1 MLLVDALHINNS
13 GGKILLDYLIKSIE
27 ESNIEVSYLLDNR
40 VQSDYT
46 LLKNN
51 KAIFLK
57 ANFRN
62 RFLFYVKNKN
72 KFNKV
77 LCFGNIPPPVKLNAK
92 TFTYFHQKLFLS
104 IPKELPFKDKLILF
118 IKSKIVKYL
127 SCNTNFWIVQT
138 KLMKENL
145 FNKFSISTPEKIL
158 IYPFYPPLTP
168 TNQEVVIRKKSCFLY
183 VSTYNTHK
191 NFENLIKGFKLFYD
205 THKKGELH
213 LTLKNDE
220 SDIIKEIKNLISD
233 GYPIFNH
240 GFVNSIRLTSIYRKS
255 EFIVYPSLIES
266 FGLGIIE
273 GIENGCQVVGADL
286 PYTYAICKPSI
297 TFNPKDIISIFTAL
311 EKTLGSKPIMKT
323 EQLVFNEIESLI
335 NILKID

>member
-1 MLLVDALHINNS
+1 
-13 GGKILLDYLIKSIE
+13 
-27 ESNIEVSYLLDNR
+27 
-40 VQSDYT
+40 
-46 LLKNN
+46 
-51 KAIFLK
+51 
-57 ANFRN
+57 
-62 RFLFYVKNKN
+62 LFYIKNKN

-92 TFTYFHQKLFLS
+92 TFTYFQQKLFLS
-104 IPKELPFKDKLILF
+104 IPKELPFKVKLILF

-145 FNKFSISTPEKIL
+145 LNKFSISKTKKVL
-158 IYPFYPPLTP
+158 IYPFYPPLIFP
-168 TNQEVVIRKKSCFLY
+168 NQEVVIRKKSCFLY

-191 NFENLIKGFKLFYD
+191 NFENLLKGFKLFYD

-240 GFVNSIRLTSIYRKS
+240 GFVNSIRLTCIYRQS

-273 GIENGCQVVGADL
+273 GIENGCQVIGADL
-286 PYTYAICKPSI
+286 AYTYAVCKPSI
-297 TFNPKDIISIFTAL
+297 TFNPKDIISISTAL

-335 NILKID
+335 NMLKKD